1 MQPQGSLK
9 TNHPKAWS
17 SPCRISIRE
26 GIRSGSS
33 GRKEQ
38 VLTHS
43 EWLFTKQAQFP
54 PWVCL
59 LRVAGARR
67 GCVADGGSGV
77 RGSSSRSSFAL
88 DLDPVT

>member
-43 EWLFTKQAQFP
+43 EWLFTKQAHCFP
-54 PWVCL
+54 P
-59 LRVAGARR
+59 
-67 GCVADGGSGV
+67 GCVFCGWLGHGGDVLLMEVLEYVAPPLGHP
-77 RGSSSRSSFAL
+77 L
-88 DLDPVT
+88 PLT